1 VAVGFPI
8 REVVNGAEAVRMVHE
23 WKPQVVLMD
32 MTMPVM
38 DGYEATRK
46 IKASPDIKNTA
57 IIAVTASAFEEDKQ
71 RIFAAGADG
80 YLSKPF
86 KEAELFENI
95 GRLTGTEYLYEK
107 TGGGEKTPETADDT
121 ALMRKSV
128 AALPPDLVGKLRD
141 AVERA
146 DLDRLNDLA
155 GQLITDH
162 PTLAQRIQEMASR
175 YEYDALIELFSSG
188 A

>member
-1 VAVGFPI
+1 PT
-8 REVVNGAEAVRMVHE
+8 REVVNGAEAVCMVHE

-46 IKASPDIKNTA
+46 IKASPDIKNTV

-71 RIFAAGADG
+71 RVYAAGADG
-80 YLSKPF
+80 YLAKPF
-86 KEAELFENI
+86 KDADLFENI
-95 GRLTGTEYLYEK
+95 GRLTGADYLYEEA
-107 TGGGEKTPETADDT
+107 GGGEKASKTVDDNDK
-121 ALMRKSV
+121 AVMRKIV
-128 AALPPDLVGKLRD
+128 AALPPDLVDKLRD
-141 AVERA
+141 AVESA
-146 DLDRLNDLA
+146 DIDRLNDLA

-162 PTLAQRIQEMASR
+162 PAFAKRIQEMAAR
-175 YEYDALIELFSSG
+175 YEYEALIKFLSPG